1 MTAVEPSAE
10 LTLRAGWEKLI
21 NTATE
26 MYWFDNGAEQRLV
39 YRFDDGWRVV
49 SDSVHP
55 TLEAAQIRA
64 EELARGK
71 P

>member
-1 MTAVEPSAE
+1 MSLDPRKAQSFHFVRHTYAAGVAE
-10 LTLRAGWEKLI
+10 
-21 NTATE
+21 
-26 MYWFDNGAEQRLV
+26 LV